1 MDQLPPRR
9 AGVRQYAQ
17 IAVDSSP
24 VRSSLSHTAS
34 ALGQAAATNRSRE
47 EVFEPISERNRRVVS
62 IAPISDSRC
71 LKPRALSFGRPTL
84 HPSSPLLRYSRSS
97 HLSSLTPT
105 SLSSGDRPPEE
116 VLPLGTSIPPRNL
129 ISSSKFAR
137 DFQITLDPS
146 LLNKLAASGDTEV
159 SRPIDAF
166 VRPVSKPP
174 SPVQAPKMVV
184 RPPAVLRNCPTTPR
198 QVTAVVRKTALNNM
212 SNPTSRLAPP
222 PVSVPSPPPFGLEK
236 SSSGTTGKRRKKKK
250 AHKWSFA
257 TSQSFRFSSE
267 M

>member
-1 MDQLPPRR
+1 MS
-9 AGVRQYAQ
+9 Y
-17 IAVDSSP
+17 
-24 VRSSLSHTAS
+24 TAS

-47 EVFEPISERNRRVVS
+47 EVFEPISERTRRVVS

-71 LKPRALSFGRPTL
+71 LKTRALSFGRPTL

-97 HLSSLTPT
+97 HLSSLPPD
-105 SLSSGDRPPEE
+105 SVSSGDRPPEE
-116 VLPLGTSIPPRNL
+116 VPPLGTSIPPRNL

-137 DFQITLDPS
+137 DFQITLEPS
-146 LLNKLAASGDTEV
+146 LLNILTASADTEI
-159 SRPIDAF
+159 SPPIDAL

-174 SPVQAPKMVV
+174 SPVQASKMVAC
-184 RPPAVLRNCPTTPR
+184 PPAVQPTCPTTPR
-198 QVTAVVRKTALNNM
+198 QVTAVVSETALNKT
-212 SNPTSRLAPP
+212 SNPKSRLAPP

-236 SSSGTTGKRRKKKK
+236 SSSGTTGKRKKKRK